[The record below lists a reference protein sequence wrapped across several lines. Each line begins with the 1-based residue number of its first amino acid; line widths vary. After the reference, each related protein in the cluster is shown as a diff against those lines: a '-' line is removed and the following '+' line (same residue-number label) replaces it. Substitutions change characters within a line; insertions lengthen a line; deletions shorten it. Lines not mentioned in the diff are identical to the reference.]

1 MGIWVDCLSDDF
13 NLDDRLKVVDIARK
27 NGMFAFR
34 DEDVVKEAIEW
45 FLTSQEERGEQ
56 PKRGKVKRLIRILTR
71 KLN

>member
-1 MGIWVDCLSDDF
+1 LGIWVDCLSDDF

-45 FLTSQEERGEQ
+45 FLTSKEERGEQ